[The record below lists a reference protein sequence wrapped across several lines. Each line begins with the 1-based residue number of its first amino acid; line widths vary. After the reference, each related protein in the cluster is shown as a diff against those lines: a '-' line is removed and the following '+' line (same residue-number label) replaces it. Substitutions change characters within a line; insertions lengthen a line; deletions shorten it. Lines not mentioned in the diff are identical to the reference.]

1 MGAVPQTQNKPPGK
15 VNLLIAGITIVLLV
29 VAAGLF
35 LYLRHQGRETA
46 ELGAGEYG
54 AFKVVTEDGR
64 NYVVLS
70 GDVISAGP
78 EETDNITFPIQQMIT
93 LRSRQ
98 NKNAIFKVSLGSSE
112 MPARVAYPDRIG
124 QPEQTTLETLLS
136 EEAIRLLHPGDFIE
150 ISLSFPLKQPEIEA
164 KFMDEIVRFSERAEK
179 SSRDQVFDVH
189 YFRFSHLII
198 YERD

>member
-112 MPARVAYPDRIG
+112 MPARVARIG
-124 QPEQTTLETLLS
+124 TQKFDRHAALPARALDGRVFIARVADQRSKASPQSRAGRIFRHGQDSTPF
-136 EEAIRLLHPGDFIE
+136 AITVTAGTRMTQVMPR
-150 ISLSFPLKQPEIEA
+150 PVNA
-164 KFMDEIVRFSERAEK
+164 RAAR
-179 SSRDQVFDVH
+179 SPTQA
-189 YFRFSHLII
+189 
-198 YERD
+198 